1 MKRSLCLAAISLM
14 LLMLTACQAAP
25 TPLGTSA
32 PAPAAVSPAAG
43 DIIGFFKDDPQ
54 RSLSIALP
62 LGWVAKLGSEDARA
76 PIVVT
81 DDWEK
86 YQNKALDREALGIIV
101 TPLTDKGNPE
111 QILETVAGRLGE
123 MLVAQQGA
131 ITTSEQGEHKIA
143 WVEYA
148 GTSVEDGTPVQYLLA
163 VVVKDQRSV
172 FAFTSVLP
180 EKVESVRPKFQEVV
194 NGITLR

>member
-14 LLMLTACQAAP
+14 LFMLAACQAAP
-25 TPLGTSA
+25 TPISTSA
-32 PAPAAVSPAAG
+32 PAPPAGAAA
-43 DIIGFFKDDPQ
+43 IGFFKDDPQ
-54 RSLSIALP
+54 RSLMIELP
-62 LGWVAKLGSEDARA
+62 EGWVAKLGSEDARA

-101 TPLTDKGNPE
+101 SPLTDSGEPE

-123 MLVAQQGA
+123 MLTAQQGA
-131 ITTSEQGEHKIA
+131 ITTSQQGEHKIA

-148 GTSVEDGTPVQYLLA
+148 GTSVEDGSPVQYLLA

-180 EKVESVRPKFQEVV
+180 EKVDTVRQKFQEVV